1 MPERLFPQEVSVVAT
16 SAFDDKTKPPKESD
30 LAAVLGPAARAWG
43 ELEQQIASRFA
54 PLSREWVFSGAKY
67 GWSLRLK
74 RKQRAVLY
82 MTPCARH
89 FRVAFALGEKAAA
102 AARAAGLPDALLA
115 VIESAPKYAEGR
127 AVRLEVRK
135 LSDLKPVVTIAEI
148 KMAN

>member
-1 MPERLFPQEVSVVAT
+1 MIT
-16 SAFDDKTKPPKESD
+16 SAFDDKAEPPDERAV
-30 LAAVLGPAARAWG
+30 AAVLGPAARAWD
-43 ELEQQIASRFA
+43 ELEQQIAARFA
-54 PLSREWVFSGAKY
+54 PLSREWVFSGKKY

-82 MTPCARH
+82 MTPCARC

-102 AARAAGLPDALLA
+102 AARDAGLPGAILA
-115 VIESAPKYAEGR
+115 VIEAAPKYAEGR

-135 LSDLKPVVTIAEI
+135 LSELKPVVTIAEI

>member
-1 MPERLFPQEVSVVAT
+1 MVT
-16 SAFDDKTKPPKESD
+16 SAFDDKSKPPAEAD
-30 LAAVLGPAARAWG
+30 LATVLGPAARAWG

-54 PLSREWVFSGAKY
+54 PLSREWVFSGQKY

-82 MTPCARH
+82 MTPCARC
-89 FRVAFALGEKAAA
+89 FRVALALGEKATA
-102 AARAAGLPDALLA
+102 AARSAGLPDALLA
-115 VIESAPKYAEGR
+115 VIEAAPKYAEGR

-135 LSDLKPVVTIAEI
+135 LSELKPIVKIAEI